1 MAAEVAAA
9 ADGAAP
15 ADGALAVGGAI
26 AEACEA
32 TFMEDLHQ
40 KAVTWLLR
48 QLTVEESVGVKKYTD
63 VCHFLSA
70 MHPSPGSIQNFA
82 ECLQILDRECC
93 KVLPLQPEDEFIQVI
108 PVPPQPGSFSRHRVH
123 LWQLGYVEGASM
135 KGAPRQT
142 VALLHCCYCCCWRW
156 RGSSVVVVAVV
167 VVAVTIVAAL
177 VTVVLGAVVTS
188 TTVVDSIAVVR
199 SSPLVISHLLGRC
212 IQPVRCLR
220 HPAAQHGVGR
230 RQQH

>member
-9 ADGAAP
+9 ADGVVP

-26 AEACEA
+26 AVACEA

-40 KAVTWLLR
+40 KAVTWLLG
-48 QLTVEESVGVKKYTD
+48 QLTVEEPAGVKKYTD

-70 MHPSPGSIQNFA
+70 MHPSPESIQNFA
-82 ECLQILDRECC
+82 EGLQILDRECC
-93 KVLPLQPEDEFIQVI
+93 KVLPLQPDDEFVQVI

-135 KGAPRQT
+135 KGAPRQK
-142 VALLHCCYCCCWRW
+142 VDLLHCCYCCCWWW
-156 RGSSVVVVAVV
+156 RGSAVVIVAVIV
-167 VVAVTIVAAL
+167 VAL
-177 VTVVLGAVVTS
+177 VTVALAAVVTS

-199 SSPLVISHLLGRC
+199 SNPLVISHLLGRC